1 MHFCNSQWAF
11 KVPLQA
17 FYNHSNTHIKAI
29 IKALRQARA
38 ALQCWSVLSTIY
50 NWSSSRDIKKS
61 LNGFNHQILVFE
73 NLFSCSWVF
82 AGCARPD
89 DSAKRIRES
98 LERLLECIIWV
109 IIMNS
114 FVSFSSRMNEF
125 IILQILLAV
134 YARFTRV
141 LQNLDENL
149 IFKVNKKDIFS
160 TSRSDVSNM
169 FYESQF
175 LSNVH
180 STLLLAK
187 YYWII
192 N

>member
-1 MHFCNSQWAF
+1 
-11 KVPLQA
+11 
-17 FYNHSNTHIKAI
+17 
-29 IKALRQARA
+29 
-38 ALQCWSVLSTIY
+38 
-50 NWSSSRDIKKS
+50 
-61 LNGFNHQILVFE
+61 
-73 NLFSCSWVF
+73 
-82 AGCARPD
+82 
-89 DSAKRIRES
+89 
-98 LERLLECIIWV
+98 
-109 IIMNS
+109 MNS

-160 TSRSDVSNM
+160 TSRSDVLNM

-175 LSNVH
+175 QANVH

-187 YYWII
+187 YY
-192 N
+192 

>member
-1 MHFCNSQWAF
+1 
-11 KVPLQA
+11 
-17 FYNHSNTHIKAI
+17 
-29 IKALRQARA
+29 
-38 ALQCWSVLSTIY
+38 
-50 NWSSSRDIKKS
+50 
-61 LNGFNHQILVFE
+61 
-73 NLFSCSWVF
+73 
-82 AGCARPD
+82 
-89 DSAKRIRES
+89 
-98 LERLLECIIWV
+98 
-109 IIMNS
+109 MNS

-149 IFKVNKKDIFS
+149 IFKVIKKDIFS
-160 TSRSDVSNM
+160 TSQCDVSNM

-187 YYWII
+187 YY
-192 N
+192 

>member
-1 MHFCNSQWAF
+1 
-11 KVPLQA
+11 
-17 FYNHSNTHIKAI
+17 
-29 IKALRQARA
+29 
-38 ALQCWSVLSTIY
+38 
-50 NWSSSRDIKKS
+50 
-61 LNGFNHQILVFE
+61 
-73 NLFSCSWVF
+73 
-82 AGCARPD
+82 
-89 DSAKRIRES
+89 
-98 LERLLECIIWV
+98 
-109 IIMNS
+109 MNS

-180 STLLLAK
+180 RTLLLAK
-187 YYWII
+187 YY
-192 N
+192 

>member
-1 MHFCNSQWAF
+1 
-11 KVPLQA
+11 
-17 FYNHSNTHIKAI
+17 
-29 IKALRQARA
+29 
-38 ALQCWSVLSTIY
+38 
-50 NWSSSRDIKKS
+50 
-61 LNGFNHQILVFE
+61 
-73 NLFSCSWVF
+73 
-82 AGCARPD
+82 
-89 DSAKRIRES
+89 
-98 LERLLECIIWV
+98 
-109 IIMNS
+109 MNS

-169 FYESQF
+169 FYESQI
-175 LSNVH
+175 SAKVH

-187 YYWII
+187 YY
-192 N
+192 

>member
-1 MHFCNSQWAF
+1 
-11 KVPLQA
+11 
-17 FYNHSNTHIKAI
+17 
-29 IKALRQARA
+29 
-38 ALQCWSVLSTIY
+38 
-50 NWSSSRDIKKS
+50 
-61 LNGFNHQILVFE
+61 
-73 NLFSCSWVF
+73 
-82 AGCARPD
+82 
-89 DSAKRIRES
+89 
-98 LERLLECIIWV
+98 
-109 IIMNS
+109 MNS

-175 LSNVH
+175 QANVH
-180 STLLLAK
+180 SALLLAK
-187 YYWII
+187 YY
-192 N
+192 